1 MDLSDVEHRVFG
13 NVWWGEKG
21 ITHQTEMQLVTV
33 TQSSVLINCGFL
45 VLHSYKKPGNHFA
58 LLSIHFKVVQFPTK
72 FSPDMETYVIN

>member
-1 MDLSDVEHRVFG
+1 MDFSDVEHRVFG

-21 ITHQTEMQLVTV
+21 ITHQTEMQLVIV

-45 VLHSYKKPGNHFA
+45 VLHSHKKPGNHFA